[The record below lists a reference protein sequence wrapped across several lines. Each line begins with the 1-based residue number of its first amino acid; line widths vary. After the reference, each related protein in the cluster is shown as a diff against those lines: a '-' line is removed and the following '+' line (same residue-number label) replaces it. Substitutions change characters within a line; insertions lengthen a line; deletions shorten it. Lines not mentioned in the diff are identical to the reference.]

1 MAKVEKL
8 WNEVEG
14 KPERQVTAVVIG
26 CGQRGQNYATFAL
39 ELPGWLKIVGVA
51 DPLKH
56 RRDKIAHSAGMTDLD
71 YVFNA
76 KNGVLTL
83 ILLLHI
89 QVSQMRI

>member
-1 MAKVEKL
+1 MANVEKL

-56 RRDKIAHSAGMTDLD
+56 RRDKIANSAGIID
-71 YVFNA
+71 YVKLMAFDL
-76 KNGVLTL
+76 KIGVHPYYFT
-83 ILLLHI
+83 I
-89 QVSQMRI
+89 

>member
-1 MAKVEKL
+1 MANVEKL

-56 RRDKIAHSAGMTDLD
+56 RRDKIANSAGITD
-71 YVFNA
+71 YVKLMAFNL
-76 KNGVLTL
+76 KIGVQPYSFT
-83 ILLLHI
+83 I
-89 QVSQMRI
+89 